1 METSG
6 DGGQTWIGF
15 SCSPIALKEVG
26 VEESRTLRN
35 TTRVRQL
42 AEIDGPTTLRGDG
55 YVECSFL
62 GTAFC
67 QFRGKLGGEIGVL
80 LDGVHFLYETAGQ
93 FVAGLAWP
101 LRRSPIMLP
110 IPGTTSLEHVEENV
124 AAAGVKLKDSEW
136 LEIENSAK

>member
-62 GTAFC
+62 GTVSG
-67 QFRGKLGGEIGVL
+67 QFRLKLSGEIGVL
-80 LDGVHFLYETAGQ
+80 LDGVHFFREIAAD
-93 FVAGLAWP
+93 FVAGLSIF
-101 LRRSPIMLP
+101 L
-110 IPGTTSLEHVEENV
+110 
-124 AAAGVKLKDSEW
+124 
-136 LEIENSAK
+136 